1 MVEPVRFDQRVV
13 YIKTAAGGKE
23 VLARKL
29 SLNPAER
36 RILIIIDG
44 KRSVAELPDFARPG
58 EIVSILAS
66 LSQKGLIQISG
77 MYELPDPQE
86 LARRKLEE
94 SLKLERIKAAL
105 EGVFEKELGT
115 GGQVW
120 DVRLADSVSLD
131 VVRTVLR
138 EAIDVL
144 FSRAG
149 EPAARRVISTV
160 RPILYPAPSL

>member
-1 MVEPVRFDQRVV
+1 MAEPLRFDQRVV
-13 YIKTAAGGKE
+13 YVKTAAGSKE

-66 LSQKGLIQISG
+66 LSQKGLIQVSG
-77 MYELPDPQE
+77 MYDLPDAEQIAKRKQE
-86 LARRKLEE
+86 EM
-94 SLKLERIKAAL
+94 LKLERIKTEL
-105 EGVFEKELGT
+105 EGVFERELGFA
-115 GGQVW
+115 GQVW
-120 DVRLADSVSLD
+120 DARLSDSVTLD

-149 EPAARRVISTV
+149 EPAARRVIASV

>member
-1 MVEPVRFDQRVV
+1 VVEPIRFDQRVV
-13 YIKTAAGGKE
+13 YVKTAAGSKE

-29 SLNPAER
+29 SLNAAER

-58 EIVSILAS
+58 EIVSILAN
-66 LSQKGLIQISG
+66 LSQKGLIQVSG
-77 MYELPDPQE
+77 MYELPDPKQQAKLQQE
-86 LARRKLEE
+86 Q
-94 SLKLERIKAAL
+94 SQKLERIKSEL
-105 EGVFEKELGT
+105 EGVFERELGV

-120 DVRLADSVSLD
+120 DARLSDSVSLD
-131 VVRTVLR
+131 VVRSVLR

-149 EPAARRVISTV
+149 EPAARRVIATV

>member
-1 MVEPVRFDQRVV
+1 VAEPLRFDQRVV
-13 YIKTAAGGKE
+13 YVKTAAGSKE

-29 SLNPAER
+29 SLNAAER

-66 LSQKGLIQISG
+66 LSQKGLIQVSG
-77 MYELPDPQE
+77 MYDLPDPVEQ
-86 LARRKLEE
+86 ARLKQLEAQ
-94 SLKLERIKAAL
+94 KLERIKSEL
-105 EGVFEKELGT
+105 EGVFEKELGV

-120 DVRLADSVSLD
+120 DARLSDSVSLD
-131 VVRTVLR
+131 VVRSVLR

-149 EPAARRVISTV
+149 EPAARRVISMV

>member
-1 MVEPVRFDQRVV
+1 VAEPLRFDQRVV
-13 YIKTAAGGKE
+13 YVKTAAGSKE

-66 LSQKGLIQISG
+66 LSQKGLIQVSG
-77 MYELPDPQE
+77 MYDLPDAEQIAKLKQE
-86 LARRKLEE
+86 EM
-94 SLKLERIKAAL
+94 LKLERIKTEL
-105 EGVFEKELGT
+105 EGVFERELGVA
-115 GGQVW
+115 GQVW
-120 DVRLADSVSLD
+120 DARLSDSVTLD

-149 EPAARRVISTV
+149 EPAARRVIASV

>member
-1 MVEPVRFDQRVV
+1 VSEPVRFDQRVV
-13 YIKTAAGGKE
+13 YVKTATGGKE

-58 EIVSILAS
+58 EIVSILAN
-66 LSQKGLIQISG
+66 LTQKGLIQVSG

-86 LARRKLEE
+86 LAKRKQIEN
-94 SLKLERIKAAL
+94 LKLERIKSEL
-105 EGVFEKELGT
+105 EGVFERELGV

-120 DVRLADSVSLD
+120 DARLADSVSLD
-131 VVRTVLR
+131 VVRSVLR

-144 FSRAG
+144 FTRAG
-149 EPAARRVISTV
+149 EPSARRVISTV

>member
-1 MVEPVRFDQRVV
+1 VTEPIRFDTRVV
-13 YIKTAAGGKE
+13 YVKTVSGSHE

-29 SLNPAER
+29 QLTSAER

-77 MYELPDPQE
+77 MYELPTPEALETRRQLDTQKLDRLKSE
-86 LARRKLEE
+86 LAGAF
-94 SLKLERIKAAL
+94 ER
-105 EGVFEKELGT
+105 ELGV

-120 DVRLADSVSLD
+120 DARLADSVSLD
-131 VVRTVLR
+131 VVRSVLR

-149 EPAARRVISTV
+149 EPAARRVIATV